1 MLAVQCET
9 PLGLL
14 IFINCNTH
22 MMIFRDPSTKTWKAD
37 QDYCLKHSKAFHRR
51 WHGATII

>member
-1 MLAVQCET
+1 VQCET

-22 MMIFRDPSTKTWKAD
+22 MAVFKGHNTQLEKKTKTIV
-37 QDYCLKHSKAFHRR
+37 S
-51 WHGATII
+51 